1 MVARRHGQKA
11 LLHWAK
17 RKQLQPSLS
26 WRCLEAQVGR
36 LAMEPLQPRIVR
48 AARRQVGLAVGV
60 STLLVWLGR
69 VAPGW
74 RQAHSAD

>member
-11 LLHWAK
+11 LLHWAE

-26 WRCLEAQVGR
+26 WRCLEAQVGW
-36 LAMEPLQPRIVR
+36 LPMEPLQPRLVR
-48 AARRQVGLAVGV
+48 AAGHQVGLAVGV
-60 STLLVWLGR
+60 PVPWLGR

-74 RQAHSAD
+74 RQAHGADRG